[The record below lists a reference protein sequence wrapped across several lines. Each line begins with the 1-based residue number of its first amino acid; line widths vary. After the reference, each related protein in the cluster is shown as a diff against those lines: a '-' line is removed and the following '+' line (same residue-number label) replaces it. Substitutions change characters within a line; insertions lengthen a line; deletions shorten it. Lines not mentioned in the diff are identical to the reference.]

1 MTLFSRV
8 ATVAAM
14 TFSLAGLIATTP
26 GWANGLDQSLIAT
39 PALATLNTLA
49 PHVVPAN
56 DGVLVDGRPMTVEAQ
71 SPVQQDQIITPD
83 GTITAI
89 PGTAIPATATLT
101 PAVVTE
107 DDDFDTLAEAVAA
120 QDDEVKMDAAMR
132 CLAGAI
138 YFESKGEPLT
148 GQLAVAQVV
157 LNRAKSGRFP
167 PDVCG
172 VVKQRGQF
180 GFVRGGQIPAINEN
194 GTPWHTAVAVAR
206 VALADAWDT
215 PADNALYFNTHG
227 RAPGSGI
234 RRVAAIGNH
243 VFYR

>member
-14 TFSLAGLIATTP
+14 TLSLAGLVATTP
-26 GWANGLDQSLIAT
+26 GWANGIDQSLIAT

-56 DGVLVDGRPMTVEAQ
+56 QGVLVDGQPLTVETA
-71 SPVQQDQIITPD
+71 SPAAAADQVI
-83 GTITAI
+83 A
-89 PGTAIPATATLT
+89 
-101 PAVVTE
+101 PAVALQGDD
-107 DDDFDTLAEAVAA
+107 DDDFGTLAEAVAA
-120 QDDEVKMDAAMR
+120 QGDANSPDQATR

-138 YFESKGEPLT
+138 YFEAKGEPLS
-148 GQLAVAQVV
+148 GQLAVAQVI

-172 VVKQRGQF
+172 VVTQRGQF
-180 GFVRGGQIPAINEN
+180 GFVRGGRIPSINEN

-206 VALADAWDT
+206 VALADVWDS
-215 PADNALYFNTHG
+215 PAEEALYFNTND
-227 RAPGSGI
+227 RRPASNI
-234 RRVAAIGNH
+234 RRIAAIGNH

>member
-14 TFSLAGLIATTP
+14 TLSLAGLIATTP
-26 GWANGLDQSLIAT
+26 GWAHELDQSLIAT

-56 DGVLVDGRPMTVEAQ
+56 QGVLVDGQPLQVETT
-71 SPVQQDQIITPD
+71 SPAPAADQVI
-83 GTITAI
+83 A
-89 PGTAIPATATLT
+89 
-101 PAVVTE
+101 PAVL
-107 DDDFDTLAEAVAA
+107 DDQDDFDTLAEAVAA
-120 QDDEVKMDAAMR
+120 QDEESTLDGATR

-138 YFESKGEPLT
+138 FFESKGEPLS
-148 GQLAVAQVV
+148 GQLAVAQVI

-167 PDVCG
+167 SDVCA

-180 GFVRGGQIPAINEN
+180 GFVRGGQIPSINEN
-194 GTPWHTAVAVAR
+194 VAAWRTAVAVAR
-206 VALADAWDT
+206 VALADAWDS
-215 PADNALYFNTHG
+215 PAEEALYFNTPG
-227 RAPGSGI
+227 RAPASGI

>member
-14 TFSLAGLIATTP
+14 TLSLAGLIATTP

-56 DGVLVDGRPMTVEAQ
+56 DGVLVDGQPLTVETG
-71 SPVQQDQIITPD
+71 SPVQQDQIITPVAAD
-83 GTITAI
+83 Q
-89 PGTAIPATATLT
+89 
-101 PAVVTE
+101 
-107 DDDFDTLAEAVAA
+107 DDDFNTLAEAVAA
-120 QDDEVKMDAAMR
+120 QDRELATDAAIR
-132 CLAGAI
+132 CLAGAV
-138 YFESKGEPLT
+138 YFESKGEPLS
-148 GQLAVAQVV
+148 GQLAVAQVI

-180 GFVRGGQIPAINEN
+180 GFVRGGQIPSINQN
-194 GTPWHTAVAVAR
+194 GASWHTAVAVAR

-215 PADNALYFNTHG
+215 PADEALYFNTPD
-227 RAPGSGI
+227 RAPAAGI
-234 RRVAAIGNH
+234 RRIAAIGNH